1 MTYRGKYLSGKM
13 QTFKYTVNNSAFK
26 GEHFTKIG

>member
-1 MTYRGKYLSGKM
+1 M

-26 GEHFTKIG
+26 GEHFTKRGEGACTW